1 MWGLYF
7 QPNLPNLTTF
17 NIKIQI
23 PNLPQRKDPE
33 LSIHSVD
40 ETTRPAM
47 HSKMETQAQALV
59 KRIVTPFNAIKIY

>member
-23 PNLPQRKDPE
+23 PNLSQRKDPE
-33 LSIHSVD
+33 LLIHSMD
-40 ETTRPAM
+40 RTTIPSM
-47 HSKMETQAQALV
+47 HSKMETQAQVLV
-59 KRIVTPFNAIKIY
+59 KRIVTQFNSIKIY